1 MTNRQMVSK
10 TASTPALVN
19 GRWSLQRK
27 CTCGGAA
34 GLGGQCANCD
44 ATNLLL
50 VQPRLS
56 VGEPDD
62 AFEREADR
70 VAQQVVSGR
79 SGHAGEIAPLAIRS
93 YSPQPTEVTGAPPAS
108 LDAALASAGRPLG
121 PAVRQ
126 DMERRFGHDFSR
138 VRVHI
143 GSEADRSTRDL
154 SAHAY
159 TLGRDI
165 VFGQGRFAP
174 ETMTGRHLLAHELTH
189 VVQQSRSTHPAV
201 KSAAR
206 IGLLMRQ
213 EDPTARPTGGEAPMP
228 GSERAPDEVRPVP
241 AEKKPGSAART
252 DAFGKECPES
262 VVLHGTK
269 AIPAYNSKM
278 FDAGYKTY
286 FGLVT
291 NMKVGPKSSYEAC
304 ITEVL
309 KVEENT
315 CGDQGNVAD
324 YEPCTPKKH
333 CMKVGEACGGDVLT
347 DTKFPCSGTTF
358 VDLHRTMRNV
368 SLLEGSGKPE
378 CKAKCLQ
385 RYGCGGKEIGR
396 FYVTRN
402 FKAAEFADGSNKG
415 HVTTGSIEKVAA
427 TK

>member
-27 CTCGGAA
+27 CACGGAA

-93 YSPQPTEVTGAPPAS
+93 YSPQPTQVTGAPPAS

-189 VVQQSRSTHPAV
+189 VVQQSRSTHRPWSGRRGRAPADATG
-201 KSAAR
+201 S
-206 IGLLMRQ
+206 
-213 EDPTARPTGGEAPMP
+213 PTAHPPAGARPRSGH
-228 GSERAPDEVRPVP
+228 RAGRPDERL
-241 AEKKPGSAART
+241 ASGREEPGRRGT
-252 DAFGKECPES
+252 DAFDNIPES

-315 CGDQGNVAD
+315 CGDQGNVAN
-324 YEPCTPKKH
+324 YKPCTPKKH
-333 CMKVGEACGGDVLT
+333 CMKVGEACGGDVL
-347 DTKFPCSGTTF
+347 DRHEVPVFRH
-358 VDLHRTMRNV
+358 DLRRPPSDDAEREPARGVRQARVQGEMSATIRLWRKGNRAF
-368 SLLEGSGKPE
+368 LRDEK
-378 CKAKCLQ
+378 LQ
-385 RYGCGGKEIGR
+385 GGRVRGW
-396 FYVTRN
+396 
-402 FKAAEFADGSNKG
+402 
-415 HVTTGSIEKVAA
+415 
-427 TK
+427 